1 MDASQWRN
9 YWRTGLERVVPDPK
23 KGYATAWGS
32 LLFRSTKKE
41 ASFLYIVFSNA
52 SFGALVVSRFVC
64 LESDIYS
71 VKIMV
76 HKAGT
81 VLKDLWLMS

>member
-1 MDASQWRN
+1 M
-9 YWRTGLERVVPDPK
+9 
-23 KGYATAWGS
+23 
-32 LLFRSTKKE
+32 
-41 ASFLYIVFSNA
+41 
-52 SFGALVVSRFVC
+52 VSRFVC

-71 VKIMV
+71 VKITV